1 MTHKETEDEVNE
13 NLEKIVMYTKDVS
26 SYLDNINDTLSELL
40 DCVSDY
46 EYPKDKVYTFEIGED
61 EEC

>member
-1 MTHKETEDEVNE
+1 MTHKETQDKVTE
-13 NLEKIVMYTKDVS
+13 NLERIVLYAKDVS

-46 EYPKDKVYTFEIGED
+46 EYPKDKVYTYEINED
-61 EEC
+61 EEY

>member
-1 MTHKETEDEVNE
+1 MSQKETKDKVNE
-13 NLEKIVMYTKDVS
+13 NLERIVMYAKDVS

-40 DCVSDY
+40 DSVSDY
-46 EYPKDKVYTFEIGED
+46 EYPKDKVYTYEIGED

>member
-1 MTHKETEDEVNE
+1 MTQKETKDKIDE
-13 NLEKIVMYTKDVS
+13 NLERIVLYTKDVS

-40 DCVSDY
+40 ECVSDY
-46 EYPKDKVYTFEIGED
+46 ELPKGKVYTYEIGED

>member
-1 MTHKETEDEVNE
+1 MTQKETKDKVTE
-13 NLEKIVMYTKDVS
+13 NLERIVLYAKDVS

-40 DCVSDY
+40 DCVNDY
-46 EYPKDKVYTFEIGED
+46 ECPKDKIYTYEIGED